1 MRKLFFAVVCL
12 GMSLQMQGQPE
23 TSSIEPNLKYGKPSK
38 EELAMKT
45 YDRDTTAV
53 ALILFHTGK
62 SEFSYAIDDF
72 LLNTQHF
79 VRLKVLKPEG
89 VDYANITIP
98 YYSPADRLTDKDNIY
113 KIDACAYNMENG
125 KCVKTPMKKEFISR
139 ERVNDK
145 VMLLKF
151 SIPAVKVGTV
161 VEYSYFTKSDYYS
174 QIDNWEMQED
184 IPVVYN
190 QYNITIPNTFI
201 YNVEIRGKDQVQ
213 IKEKETSTH
222 ITVKNPAGLPESI
235 GILSREINFTAW
247 HLPAIKQEE
256 AFCWCPDDYKV
267 QVSFELQG
275 TNFPGTGYKPYT
287 NTWEDIDKHLLKP
300 ENESFG
306 QHLSLSNPYRTE
318 LKAVYSDKLSFY
330 ELLAGAFDLLKSQIA
345 WNGKYQ
351 FYSKDPLKAKEAR
364 SGSNADLNFI
374 LIGILKDLGIKAY
387 PVLLSLR
394 SNGVLPF
401 TYPSVQKLSTFILAI
416 EKPDGK
422 YVYLDGSMDIPAV
435 NVLPQ
440 ELLVEKARILNP
452 QEEENKRWVN
462 LRQLS
467 NNLTRVLVQ
476 ATIAPQEV
484 KGNSTV
490 VYQEQKAVEF
500 LKEKN
505 QQADNAGYISQLET
519 KLNCHID
526 SHQIDKTS
534 AEQIRVVEQF
544 NFTRKL
550 DNNNDRLYINPMIFA
565 HLTNHPFTQ
574 PERVLP
580 VEFPYP
586 YSYIIGVS
594 LLLPEGYTVEELP
607 KSQSMMTEDGKLSFK
622 YITEKNGTQVDLQY
636 TFQMKTSTF
645 IPLQYAQLQKIW
657 STAIEKN
664 NALIVLKKL

>member
-1 MRKLFFAVVCL
+1 MRKLIFAVACL
-12 GMSLQMQGQPE
+12 GISLQMEGQ
-23 TSSIEPNLKYGKPSK
+23 TGASSVEPNLKYGKPSK
-38 EELAMKT
+38 EELVMKM

-53 ALILFHTGK
+53 ALVLFHTGK
-62 SEFSYAIDDF
+62 SEFSYSIDDF

-79 VRLKVLKPEG
+79 VRLKILKPEG
-89 VDYANITIP
+89 VDYANVTIP

-151 SIPAVKVGTV
+151 SVPAVKPGTV
-161 VEYSYFTKSDYYS
+161 IEYSYCAKSDYYS
-174 QIDNWEMQED
+174 QIDNWEMQEN

-190 QYNITIPNTFI
+190 EYNITIPNTFI
-201 YNVEIRGKDQVQ
+201 YNIEIRGKEHIQT
-213 IKEKETSTH
+213 KEKETSTH
-222 ITVKNPAGLPESI
+222 ITVKNPAGIAESI
-235 GILSREINFTAW
+235 GILSRDINFTAW

-300 ENESFG
+300 ENEFFG

-330 ELLAGAFDLLKSQIA
+330 ELLASAFNLLKSKIA
-345 WNGKYQ
+345 WNGRYQ
-351 FYSKDPLKAKEAR
+351 LYSKEPLKAKEAR

-394 SNGVLPF
+394 SNGVLPY

-435 NVLPQ
+435 NVLHQ

-467 NNLTRVLVQ
+467 NNITRVVAQ
-476 ATIAPQEV
+476 ATITPQEV
-484 KGNSTV
+484 KGNSTI

-505 QQADNAGYISQLET
+505 QLANDAGYIRQLET
-519 KLNCHID
+519 KLNCVIEN
-526 SHQIDKTS
+526 HQINKTIS
-534 AEQIRVVEQF
+534 DQVRVAEQF

-550 DNNNDRLYINPMIFA
+550 ENSNDRLYINPMIFT
-565 HLTNHPFTQ
+565 HLTHHPFTQ
-574 PERVLP
+574 TERILP
-580 VEFPYP
+580 IEFPYP

-594 LLLPEGYTVEELP
+594 LMLPEGYTVEELP
-607 KSQSMMTEDGKLSFK
+607 KSQNVMTEDGKLSFK
-622 YITEKNGTQVDLQY
+622 YIIEKKDTQIDLRYAFQMKASTFAPLQY
-636 TFQMKTSTF
+636 TL
-645 IPLQYAQLQKIW
+645 LQNIW